1 MEILKKYIKAV
12 DSISEWAGRIFSWSI
27 VLLVL
32 ITVFEVISRRFL
44 NSPSIWSF
52 DISKQLYSFHFMI
65 AASYALLYGSHVSVD
80 ILYNYL
86 SKRKKAF
93 LDIFCYLIF
102 FFPFNLVLLW
112 KGFEYAKR
120 SWMMHEVTR
129 GVLNFPVYPIKTII
143 PLTALFLLVQGSAI
157 FIRRCSTVIKREI
170 VL

>member
-1 MEILKKYIKAV
+1 MEIFKKYIKAV
-12 DSISEWAGRIFSWSI
+12 DSISEWTGRIFSWSI

-52 DISKQLYSFHFMI
+52 DISKQLYSLHFMI
-65 AASYALLYGSHVSVD
+65 AASYALLHGSHVAVD
-80 ILYNYL
+80 IVYNYL
-86 SKRKKAF
+86 SQRKKAF
-93 LDIFCYLIF
+93 LDVFCYLIF
-102 FFPFNLVLLW
+102 FFPFNSVMLW

-143 PLTALFLLVQGSAI
+143 PITALLLLLQGLAI
-157 FIRRCSTVIKREI
+157 FIQRCYAALNKEI